1 LLREL
6 SPEAFRM
13 LELSAGQVG
22 AASVSLD
29 VQESAGRENSE
40 GIRVIDERGFA
51 VPFTVRAQTLELFT
65 SHPSVVRILS
75 DERER
80 VLSLTLP
87 DVADSEWKPPGPSAH
102 GIPAPIRL
110 APAAVDL
117 WKWLA
122 IAGAACLLAEWLRY
136 GRRRIARFQTPLRMT
151 A

>member
-1 LLREL
+1 
-6 SPEAFRM
+6 
-13 LELSAGQVG
+13 
-22 AASVSLD
+22 
-29 VQESAGRENSE
+29 
-40 GIRVIDERGFA
+40 
-51 VPFTVRAQTLELFT
+51 VRAQTLELFT

-75 DERER
+75 DDRER

-87 DVADSEWKPPGPSAH
+87 DVAESEWKPPGRWAH

>member
-1 LLREL
+1 
-6 SPEAFRM
+6 M

-29 VQESAGRENSE
+29 GREDSE

-65 SHPSVVRILS
+65 SRPSVVRVLS

-87 DVADSEWKPPGPSAH
+87 DVAESEWKPPGRSAH

-136 GRRRIARFQTPLRMT
+136 GRRRMARFQTPLRMT